1 MKLNIFTFCLVS
13 SVLTACSSVDMP
25 SVQAEYTLESTG
37 KIMPLAD
44 VVEHYERQAD
54 WWKVYQ
60 NTALNQVVQT
70 AMERNADLKQAAIQV
85 NKALYQANL
94 LGANLLP
101 TWSGVANAGSTRNLD
116 TQTSSR
122 VFGGQL
128 ALSYELDLWRKLHA
142 QTSASAWA
150 YHATQQDLAATQLSI
165 QNQTVNAFFR
175 IAYLNQAIQL
185 SEKVFK
191 QNQGIERIAQAQYRY
206 GKIAKAES
214 EQASQ
219 NRLQA
224 SNQVLTLQAEREN
237 QLNVLANLLNVET
250 ESLRTESEA
259 YELSPSAGVNLDV
272 PTAVLGSRPDLR
284 AAEYRL
290 QSAWQ
295 NQLAQQRSWYPS
307 ISIGATLSA
316 SSSQSSSAFNVPFL
330 GGTVRIQLPFLDWAN
345 LKWQNKTAEAEF
357 QTAYSQFEQR
367 LNTALNEV
375 VYLYQAH
382 QYASKQH
389 SHHEQKLNL
398 AKNNTRYYQQRYQQG
413 KVALKDW
420 LDALNSEASQ
430 MQTALNSRYQVLSN
444 EIAVY
449 QAMAGRYQAKSF

>member
-25 SVQAEYTLESTG
+25 SAQAEYTLESTG

-142 QTSASAWA
+142 QTSASAWV

-175 IAYLNQAIQL
+175 IAYLNQVIQL

-191 QNQGIERIAQAQYRY
+191 QNQEIERIAQAQYRY